1 MKSSAR
7 PDVMSFVLAAGIVDS
22 LALVMA
28 VFAGIANLYPNHPV
42 LSVGA
47 MLSAVV
53 ILVVLAITAVVDEH

>member
-1 MKSSAR
+1 MKSRGR
-7 PDVMSFVLAAGIVDS
+7 PGVMSVVLAAGIVDS

-28 VFAGIANLYPNHPV
+28 VFAGVANLYPNHPM

-53 ILVVLAITAVVDEH
+53 IFVVLAITAVVDEH

>member
-1 MKSSAR
+1 MKSR
-7 PDVMSFVLAAGIVDS
+7 GHPGVMSFVLAAGIVDS

-28 VFAGIANLYPNHPV
+28 VFAGVANLYPNHPV